1 MEKEIK
7 FLSVDEQLQI
17 IKRGAVE
24 VIPEEELKEKLTK
37 SYKENKPLNIK
48 LGCDPTRPDL
58 HLGHS
63 VVLRKLAQFQEL
75 GHQAILII
83 GDFTAMIGDPSGRN
97 QTRPPLTFEE
107 AKANAESYLAQ
118 AYKILHP
125 DKTKIVYNSEWL
137 GKMNFEDVIKLASK
151 YTVARMLERD
161 DFTKRFKS
169 GIPISMHEILYPLAQ
184 AMDSVAIE
192 SDVELGGTD
201 QKFNLLVGRD
211 IQREY
216 GIEPQIILTMPLL
229 VGTDG
234 TEKMSKSYDNYIGID
249 ESPQNMY
256 GKTLSIPDDLIYT
269 YFELV
274 TDEPIEEL
282 KKIKES
288 LENPNINP
296 RDLKRRLARKIV
308 EMYHSKEA
316 AVKAEEEFDKIFV
329 KKGIP
334 DEMPEM
340 ELDSSEEITLLDLIM
355 KAEFAP
361 SRGEARRLITQ
372 GGVSIDGEK
381 ITDAKYSFSPE
392 KDFILKVGKRKFMKV
407 IVK

>member
-1 MEKEIK
+1 
-7 FLSVDEQLQI
+7 
-17 IKRGAVE
+17 
-24 VIPEEELKEKLTK
+24 
-37 SYKENKPLNIK
+37 
-48 LGCDPTRPDL
+48 
-58 HLGHS
+58 
-63 VVLRKLAQFQEL
+63 
-75 GHQAILII
+75 
-83 GDFTAMIGDPSGRN
+83 MIGDPSGRN